1 LTALSFPDVTPMQVL
16 TAVADVAIVAFLVY
30 QVMSLFKGTQAV
42 SLIKGLAI
50 LFAANALAGLLKLD
64 ALHWLLRQVTTMTFV
79 GIPIVFQPEIR
90 KGLDRLGRGRLF
102 GTPMSAIGPEETR
115 RVLAEVC
122 RAAEAMSREYTGSL
136 IVMERETGVGDVAES
151 GVKLDAHVSAELL
164 LNVFTPHTPLH
175 DGAVVIRGNRIV
187 AAACILPLTERR
199 APGRKVGT
207 RHRAA
212 VGISERS
219 DAVVVV
225 VSEETGAVSLASG
238 GELVRDLSPAELR
251 GRLDTLFDVNG
262 RESKFWRIRGAGR

>member
-1 LTALSFPDVTPMQVL
+1 MTALSFPDVTPMQVL

-136 IVMERETGVGDVAES
+136 IVMERDRRGRCGGVGSEARCARVRGVVAERLHSPYAASRRGS
-151 GVKLDAHVSAELL
+151 GDPRKSNCGCGLYLAAHGEARSRAEGR
-164 LNVFTPHTPLH
+164 HQ
-175 DGAVVIRGNRIV
+175 
-187 AAACILPLTERR
+187 
-199 APGRKVGT
+199 APC
-207 RHRAA
+207 
-212 VGISERS
+212 
-219 DAVVVV
+219 
-225 VSEETGAVSLASG
+225 G
-238 GELVRDLSPAELR
+238 G
-251 GRLDTLFDVNG
+251 GHQ
-262 RESKFWRIRGAGR
+262 

>member
-16 TAVADVAIVAFLVY
+16 TTIADVAIVAFLVY
-30 QVMSLFKGTQAV
+30 QVMTLFKGTQAV

-50 LFAANALAGLLKLD
+50 LFAANAVAGLLKLD
-64 ALHWLLRQVTTMTFV
+64 ALHWLLRQVTTMAFV

-164 LNVFTPHTPLH
+164 LNIFTPHTPLH

-199 APGRKVGT
+199 AP
-207 RHRAA
+207 
-212 VGISERS
+212 
-219 DAVVVV
+219 
-225 VSEETGAVSLASG
+225 
-238 GELVRDLSPAELR
+238 
-251 GRLDTLFDVNG
+251 
-262 RESKFWRIRGAGR
+262 AGRSAPGTVRRWASVSAATRWLWWCRKRREQSPWPAAASSFAIFRRPSFEGGWTRYSM